1 MVESNTVIR
10 WVIYDLEFTEGS
22 RKVSK
27 ICFIIY
33 SPDSNTNNEE
43 KFAIA
48 AQKEAIKT
56 KVSEVNRDFQVNQWK
71 DMTEETLVSSFQN

>member
-1 MVESNTVIR
+1 MVESDFVIR
-10 WVIYDLEFTEGS
+10 WVIYDLEFQDGS

-48 AQKEAIKT
+48 AQKEAIKA
-56 KVSEVNRDFQVNQWK
+56 KVSEVNRDFQINKWEDLV
-71 DMTEETLVSSFQN
+71 EETLVSSFQN